1 LTMKDADYQFSPR
14 VRDLYENSPFPLLVY
29 QLSGTAHQVLLVSDG
44 YCQMVQSSRTE
55 AMNYLNQHSFS
66 RVYPDDRQAMT
77 AFIHNCH
84 QNSSQ
89 LLFRF
94 AINGSYHRLLATRK
108 PFAAPNGAFLQC
120 VAYADLTAS
129 GAEAELETSCQQCS
143 QVDRLTGLPNIN
155 HFNIEGSKFL
165 HQVQREH
172 RVAAAIL
179 LDVNNMNAYNNR
191 FGYVKGD
198 ILLNRL
204 GQAMREVFTDSLI
217 CRYSQD
223 QFVIITRRSGLE
235 ERIGQLNRQMKQ
247 IAADHLTAIRC
258 GVYLTADQE
267 EYAVSAVDKAH
278 LALLSMSS
286 NEKTACKFYDSRVK
300 ERFAKRD
307 YIMTHL
313 AQALA
318 DDWIKV
324 DVQPMVNVFNHKA
337 VALELFARWDDPK
350 LGVLYPK
357 DFLHYLEEVHLTHV
371 LGLHVLKQACRI
383 WSQRRNESQLNIPL
397 VINLLTDDL
406 EDDDFLTNVNA
417 LMAKYQ
423 IPRHYL
429 CFDLALADDAD
440 KEVIQERLTQL
451 KAEGYTYSFD
461 TRTSSYS
468 LINALADFDF
478 DFVKFD
484 MNKLDIK
491 NQKSMTVLT
500 STIDLCKRLG
510 CRPLFKG
517 VDTYDQYS
525 FIKRLGC
532 LLMQGKYLMAPA
544 AYEEITKR
552 LDRAGLQTQSMGES
566 WFYNEINSIDVFDP
580 SYRFFNKHTPPLGTS
595 FPVALFLVR
604 NSQLDLVYVN
614 PAGRQQSK
622 QLYGTET
629 AFLDALHARASNNAL
644 RFWDAAA
651 SCESAGDTVS
661 WVMTTKDRLRYQMQM
676 QLVASYNDSKAILA
690 EIDGHPIR
698 ELSDFY
704 GSVAH
709 DVKKND
715 VWKSLISSIKLGM
728 FWKDK
733 DLRFLGVNQYFLDY
747 YGMTAN
753 DVVGHTDDELGFN
766 ANAAAFDGS
775 EQQLLQDGIPLR
787 AMGQTHARGQVRDIL
802 TFKAPVYSNKQTAG
816 LMGLFLDVTHT
827 AKRIAEL
834 EKEASMD
841 ALTSL
846 KNRHNFERDFKYLTK
861 KPITV
866 MMIDIDHFKD
876 YNDNY
881 GHRYGDEVLKSI
893 SQVLLENYG
902 IGHCYRYGGDE
913 FLILCD
919 RLSDEEIKEKDAKV
933 RQALEHI
940 QLLGLYFSIHIS
952 VGYVQG
958 MALTPAQVQAMIR
971 QADRNLYSVK
981 GNGRNDLLGSQ
992 FCLDEL

>member
-1 LTMKDADYQFSPR
+1 MTMKDADYQFSPR

-77 AFIHNCH
+77 AFIHNCR
-84 QNSSQ
+84 QNSGQ

-94 AINGSYHRLLATRK
+94 AINGSYHRLLATRN
-108 PFAAPNGAFLQC
+108 PFAAPNGAFLQY

-198 ILLNRL
+198 ILLNR
-204 GQAMREVFTDSLI
+204 
-217 CRYSQD
+217 
-223 QFVIITRRSGLE
+223 
-235 ERIGQLNRQMKQ
+235 QMKQ

-258 GVYLTADQE
+258 GIYLTADQE

-286 NEKTACKFYDSRVK
+286 NKKTACKFYDSWVK

-371 LGLHVLKQACRI
+371 LDLHVLKRACRI
-383 WSQRRNESQLNIPL
+383 WSQRRNESRLNIPL

-417 LMAKYQ
+417 LMAKFQ
-423 IPRHYL
+423 IPHHYL

-451 KAEGYTYSFD
+451 KAEGYIYSFD

-478 DFVKFD
+478 DFAKFD

-517 VDTYDQYS
+517 VETYDQYS

-566 WFYNEINSIDVFDP
+566 
-580 SYRFFNKHTPPLGTS
+580 
-595 FPVALFLVR
+595 
-604 NSQLDLVYVN
+604 
-614 PAGRQQSK
+614 
-622 QLYGTET
+622 
-629 AFLDALHARASNNAL
+629 
-644 RFWDAAA
+644 
-651 SCESAGDTVS
+651 
-661 WVMTTKDRLRYQMQM
+661 
-676 QLVASYNDSKAILA
+676 
-690 EIDGHPIR
+690 
-698 ELSDFY
+698 
-704 GSVAH
+704 
-709 DVKKND
+709 
-715 VWKSLISSIKLGM
+715 
-728 FWKDK
+728 
-733 DLRFLGVNQYFLDY
+733 
-747 YGMTAN
+747 
-753 DVVGHTDDELGFN
+753 
-766 ANAAAFDGS
+766 
-775 EQQLLQDGIPLR
+775 
-787 AMGQTHARGQVRDIL
+787 
-802 TFKAPVYSNKQTAG
+802 
-816 LMGLFLDVTHT
+816 
-827 AKRIAEL
+827 
-834 EKEASMD
+834 
-841 ALTSL
+841 
-846 KNRHNFERDFKYLTK
+846 
-861 KPITV
+861 
-866 MMIDIDHFKD
+866 
-876 YNDNY
+876 
-881 GHRYGDEVLKSI
+881 
-893 SQVLLENYG
+893 
-902 IGHCYRYGGDE
+902 
-913 FLILCD
+913 
-919 RLSDEEIKEKDAKV
+919 
-933 RQALEHI
+933 
-940 QLLGLYFSIHIS
+940 
-952 VGYVQG
+952 
-958 MALTPAQVQAMIR
+958 
-971 QADRNLYSVK
+971 
-981 GNGRNDLLGSQ
+981 
-992 FCLDEL
+992 